1 MKKIVLIMGFL
12 ITIAMATQLDI
23 KLLDQKCNSGDINAC
38 NSLGRAYFFGDKV
51 AKDYT
56 KAAKLFSKACDG
68 NNANACYNLGVL
80 YESGKDGKSLAIK
93 YYDKGC
99 KLGDSQSCAVY
110 NELNR

>member
-1 MKKIVLIMGFL
+1 MKV
-12 ITIAMATQLDI
+12 
-23 KLLDQKCNSGDINAC
+23 
-38 NSLGRAYFFGDKV
+38 
-51 AKDYT
+51 
-56 KAAKLFSKACDG
+56 AKLFSKACDG

-80 YESGKDGKSLAIK
+80 YESGKGGKSLAIK